1 MKFLVSKN
9 VPNWQ
14 NLVFSKPLKILLPSR
29 RNRYFEDFGVKKI
42 KQTIFKNV
50 EKSSLFRGVDF
61 GSIFQ
66 QFHVLR
72 TYRRAAGGNEKPR

>member
-29 RNRYFEDFGVKKI
+29 RNRYFEDFGVAKL
-42 KQTIFKNV
+42 KQINFKDA
-50 EKSSLFRGVDF
+50 EKCSLFQGVDF
-61 GSIFQ
+61 GSNFQ
-66 QFHVLR
+66 QF
-72 TYRRAAGGNEKPR
+72 